1 MKIFLYYIEK
11 IIFTTINKII
21 SFHKFY
27 FLNKYIF
34 FSKYYINKIFYFF
47 ILNLIIKFDK
57 IYK

>member
-34 FSKYYINKIFYFF
+34 FSKYYKFNDRNK
-47 ILNLIIKFDK
+47 N
-57 IYK
+57 IY